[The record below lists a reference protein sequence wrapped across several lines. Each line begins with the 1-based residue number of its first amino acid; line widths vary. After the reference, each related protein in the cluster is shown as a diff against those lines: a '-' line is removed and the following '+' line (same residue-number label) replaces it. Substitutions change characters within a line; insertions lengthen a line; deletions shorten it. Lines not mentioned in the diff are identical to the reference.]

1 MRSKSSLLLAALLLG
16 ASLAASAAPAPPTS
30 TSTGSPLASAV
41 AVGQILP
48 PEEPS
53 PAVELDRYFQSKSSL
68 TCFEK
73 ACTISHQK
81 CLTTCPPGKGTCQPI
96 CV

>member
-16 ASLAASAAPAPPTS
+16 ASLAASAAPAPI
-30 TSTGSPLASAV
+30 STGSPLAVAV
-41 AVGQILP
+41 AIGPILP
-48 PEEPS
+48 AEEPS

-81 CLTTCPPGKGTCQPI
+81 CLTTCPPGKGSCEPI